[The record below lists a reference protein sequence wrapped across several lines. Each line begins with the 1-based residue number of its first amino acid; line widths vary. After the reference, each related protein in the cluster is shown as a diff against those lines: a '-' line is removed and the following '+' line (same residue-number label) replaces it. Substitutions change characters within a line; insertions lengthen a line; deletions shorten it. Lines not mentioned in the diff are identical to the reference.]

1 MGKKGPATARADGV
15 FIVGENGS
23 SRTVDRGAATFG
35 SGAGANGAATLV
47 RVFVVT
53 LVAARLSTTEAA
65 RRIYST
71 LVTCPEVSKFVT
83 VNRVFV
89 RSFVVRQR

>member
-1 MGKKGPATARADGV
+1 MGKKGPATARANGV

-53 LVAARLSTTEAA
+53 LVAARLSTTETA
-65 RRIYST
+65 R
-71 LVTCPEVSKFVT
+71 
-83 VNRVFV
+83 
-89 RSFVVRQR
+89 